1 MTIHSYVGSNS
12 TIKGNFACKDN
23 FLVEGAVE
31 GNLRSGGTIILGK
44 DAVVKGEVS
53 AREVAIAGTLVG
65 TIRCAKKLEV
75 FASAKIVGT
84 IQAPVIKM
92 ESGAQ
97 VNARIIM
104 SRKIEDVELI
114 SHSQQDAYSYVVK
127 PHH

>member
-1 MTIHSYVGSNS
+1 M
-12 TIKGNFACKDN
+12 
-23 FLVEGAVE
+23 
-31 GNLRSGGTIILGK
+31 GK